1 MTDFCIIDV
10 FLSIF
15 TGDLLRYVIG
25 AGGVYLLIN
34 IGLAI
39 RLQSRK
45 IRNTTP
51 PLIQLCNEVLAG
63 LRTVLIFSLIGMSIV
78 LGMKVGVM
86 KVYEDAQ
93 IYGWTYLWGST
104 ALTII
109 IHDAYFYWAHRIMHR
124 PRLFR
129 ILHRLHH
136 KSYNPS
142 PFTSYSFNSGEALV
156 NALFLPLILLILPLH
171 PIALLI
177 FTSHMMLR
185 NAIGHCG
192 YEVFPASKS
201 GKPLFDWL
209 TTVTHHDL
217 HHAYAGYNMGLYFSW
232 WDRWMGTEHPNYH
245 AKFARVVSRH
255 NEIAENQ

>member
-1 MTDFCIIDV
+1 MTDLCIIDI

-15 TGDLLRYVIG
+15 TGDLLRYIIG

-45 IRNTTP
+45 IRKATP
-51 PLIQLCNEVLAG
+51 PLIQLRNEIFAS
-63 LRTVLIFSLIGMSIV
+63 LRTVLIFSLVGVSII
-78 LGMKVGVM
+78 LGMKIGVM
-86 KVYEDAQ
+86 KIYEDVQ
-93 IYGWTYLWGST
+93 IYGWIYLWGST

-109 IHDAYFYWAHRIMHR
+109 IHDAYFYWAHRFMHR

-142 PFTSYSFNSGEALV
+142 PFTSYSFNTGEAFV
-156 NALFLPLILLILPLH
+156 NALFLPLILLIVPLH
-171 PIALLI
+171 PIALLF

-209 TTVTHHDL
+209 TTVTHHDI
-217 HHAYAGYNMGLYFSW
+217 HHAHADYNMGLYFSW
-232 WDRWMGTEHPNYH
+232 WDRWMGTEHPHYH
-245 AKFARVVSRH
+245 AKFARAVTPDS
-255 NEIAENQ
+255 EIVENP